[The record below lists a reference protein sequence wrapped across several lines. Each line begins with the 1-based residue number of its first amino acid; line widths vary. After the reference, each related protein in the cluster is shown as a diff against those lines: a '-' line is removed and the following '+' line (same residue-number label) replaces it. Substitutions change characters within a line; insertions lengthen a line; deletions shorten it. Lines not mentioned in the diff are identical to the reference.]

1 MTDVQPFRKSVCN
14 FILVSFFLRQGW
26 TKYLLL
32 VQLMSIVVLQ
42 FTKAFV
48 MAKVV
53 QLLTNNIL
61 SYTNVL

>member
-1 MTDVQPFRKSVCN
+1 MDKI
-14 FILVSFFLRQGW
+14 FITCTVL
-26 TKYLLL
+26 
-32 VQLMSIVVLQ
+32 LMSIVVLQ

-53 QLLTNNIL
+53 KLLTNNIL